1 MPSEPSN
8 DYLQMNKKHWNA
20 WAKRDWPYK
29 GDRLKQIRDGG
40 SYLENVEPKLAPYL
54 RDIEGK
60 KIVVL
65 QFDDGLVLLA
75 CAKKGAVVTG
85 VDLSSEQNRLVK
97 EATAYCGVNVN
108 LMEADCQNLPKNI
121 PSNYFDLAIAECG
134 IFCWIQNPEA
144 WMRNAY
150 RVTKDVGAS

>member
-65 QFDDGLVLLA
+65 QFGDGLVLA
-75 CAKKGAVVTG
+75 
-85 VDLSSEQNRLVK
+85 N
-97 EATAYCGVNVN
+97 
-108 LMEADCQNLPKNI
+108 
-121 PSNYFDLAIAECG
+121 
-134 IFCWIQNPEA
+134 
-144 WMRNAY
+144 
-150 RVTKDVGAS
+150 